1 MIARRPKSN
10 VSLGAVVQVGEGR
23 GANNV
28 PTATRTITSTNG
40 SGTQSE
46 CSKYHSGVHHAG
58 RLTTMQGDP
67 SPTRTRLV
75 IADDHPLFRIALR
88 QILCEQSNLE
98 VVGEAGDGNEALV
111 LCRRLRPDLVLMDV
125 RMPELDGIEA
135 TRVIKQE
142 MPRTIVLIVTSF
154 EDRDYLLESLKAGA
168 AGYILK
174 GATPEEIVEAIQKV
188 LSGESPLNQGLAAQL
203 LSHLVHRMKEEDAR
217 RYRTPER
224 FPEEP
229 REPLPSRLLTSREVE
244 VLRLL
249 ALGRTNRQIAQE
261 LSIALSTV
269 KNHVQHIIAKLGV
282 SDRTQASVRAVEL
295 GLFPAEQGEE

>member
-1 MIARRPKSN
+1 
-10 VSLGAVVQVGEGR
+10 
-23 GANNV
+23 
-28 PTATRTITSTNG
+28 
-40 SGTQSE
+40 
-46 CSKYHSGVHHAG
+46 
-58 RLTTMQGDP
+58 MQDDP

-75 IADDHPLFRIALR
+75 IADDHPLYRIALR

-98 VVGEAGDGNEALV
+98 VVGEAGDGNEALE
-111 LCRRLRPDLVLMDV
+111 LCRRLRPDIVLMDV

-174 GATPEEIVEAIQKV
+174 GATSEEIIEAIQQV

-203 LSHLVHRMKEEDAR
+203 LRHLIESMKEEGTVR
-217 RYRTPER
+217 RDLSEG
-224 FPEEP
+224 FPEETTESFPPGLLTP
-229 REPLPSRLLTSREVE
+229 RETE

-249 ALGRTNRQIAQE
+249 ALGWTNRQIAQE

-269 KNHVQHIIAKLGV
+269 KNHVQHIIAKLDV

-295 GLFPAEQGEE
+295 GLFPAEQDEK